1 MAHCNQCGKDVGC
14 GCNLINGACAA
25 CYNKSLDSSAVDY
38 QPLKKSTGRV
48 RYKKPQVDPP
58 PNTEF
63 EEILKI
69 KTLSKEEKIRRINDI
84 LERARLALQQ
94 QSK

>member
-1 MAHCNQCGKDVGC
+1 MAHCNQCGRDVGC
-14 GCNLINGACAA
+14 GCNLIDGACTT
-25 CYNKSLDSSAVDY
+25 CYNKSLDNNAVDF
-38 QPLKKSTGRV
+38 QPLKKKSTNRV
-48 RYKKPQVDPP
+48 RYKKPKTDPP

-84 LERARLALQQ
+84 LEKARLALQQ
-94 QSK
+94 